1 MINAM
6 TRCLAFL
13 TVLIC
18 AGAAFAE
25 ERVALVIGNGAYSV
39 AAPLPNPVNDAT
51 DMTLALE
58 NLGFDVLTGL
68 DLNHDDMAQL
78 IAEFG
83 TQAQSADV
91 ALVFYA
97 GHGFQVS
104 GANYLL
110 PVDGAIATTADVPS
124 QTISMQTVLDALEG
138 APGLKIIM
146 LDACRDNPFGGDL
159 DDLPDGNDG
168 LARLGSD
175 ADLMIVYATQPD
187 NVAYDGVGRNS
198 FFTESLLSH
207 IFTPG
212 QNISDMMINVRRD
225 VLAATGGRQIPWD
238 SSSLTRQF
246 LFDQSPQ
253 TLSEETLLW
262 QVAASGRDPRLLNI
276 YLQRYPE
283 GKHTGSVQAI
293 LQSPVTRQSV
303 ITSPDRAAAQA
314 ADLWALARRTR
325 MRQLIEIYLEQYP
338 DGQNVQEAQSLLDAL
353 PRAED
358 VSSGRLCERLATH
371 PGDATANTA
380 GVSLSKLADDAA
392 LAINTCR
399 DAIAQ
404 SPRLPH
410 YRALLARAYFARGD
424 YALALEQYN
433 AAARMGDLRAL
444 FSLGVL
450 HEIGAGV
457 PTDFDQAIAFY
468 RQSADGGFAEAQIN
482 LAFEFYVGENL
493 PEDRQLAVDLMQE
506 AAAQGNRLALFNL
519 GAFALENLGDGP
531 SAALGYFERAG
542 IAGYAK
548 GYYWAATI
556 LDDGEIMPKAPNR
569 ASQLLLMGIA
579 EGDSALVTAFFA
591 EGEAGAWTAETLR
604 AVQRVLAAASQYGG
618 PIDGNFTPELELA
631 LVGWRTGG
639 FRADLLFE

>member
-1 MINAM
+1 MNSALKK
-6 TRCLAFL
+6 CLAVL
-13 TVLIC
+13 MVLIC
-18 AGAAFAE
+18 AGAALAE
-25 ERVALVIGNGAYSV
+25 ERVALVIGNGDYSV
-39 AAPLPNPVNDAT
+39 AAALPNPVNDAT

-58 NLGFDVLTGL
+58 NLGFDVMTGL
-68 DLNHDDMAQL
+68 DLNHDDMAAL
-78 IAEFG
+78 IAAFG
-83 TQAQSADV
+83 EQAKSADV

-110 PVDGAIATTADVPS
+110 PVDGTIASTADVPS

-146 LDACRDNPFGGDL
+146 LDACRDNPFGGNL
-159 DDLPDGNDG
+159 SDLPDGDDG

-175 ADLMIVYATQPD
+175 ADLMIVFATQPD

-198 FFTESLLSH
+198 FFTEAVLSH

-253 TLSEETLLW
+253 TVSEETLLW
-262 QVAASGRDPRLLNI
+262 QVAASGRDPQLLNI

-293 LQSPVTRQSV
+293 LLSPVTRQSV
-303 ITSPDRAAAQA
+303 ITSPERAAAQA

-325 MRQLIEIYLEQYP
+325 MRQLVEVYLAQYP
-338 DGQNVQEAQSLLDAL
+338 DGPHAEEAQLLLDSL

-358 VSSGRLCERLATH
+358 VSPGRICERLATH

-380 GVSLSKLADDAA
+380 GVSLAALAHDAS

-410 YRALLARAYFARGD
+410 YRTLLARAYLARGD
-424 YALALEQYN
+424 YALALEQYE
-433 AAARMGDLRAL
+433 AAAAMGDLRAL

-450 HEIGAGV
+450 YETGTGV
-457 PTDFDQAIAFY
+457 DRDFERAVSFY
-468 RQSADGGFAEAQIN
+468 KQSADGGLPDAQVN
-482 LAFEFYVGENL
+482 LALEFYAGQNIAQ
-493 PEDRQLAVDLMQE
+493 DRQMAVELMQQ
-506 AAAQGNRLALFNL
+506 AAAQGHRLALFNL
-519 GAFALENLGDGP
+519 GAFSLENLGDTP
-531 SAALGYFERAG
+531 AAALGFFERAG
-542 IAGYAK
+542 VAGHAR
-548 GYYWAATI
+548 GYYLAATI
-556 LDDGEIMPKAPNR
+556 LDDGEIMPKAATR

-579 EGDSALVTAFFA
+579 EGDSGLVTAFFD
-591 EGEAGAWTAETLR
+591 EGEAGDWSAETLR
-604 AVQRVLAAASQYGG
+604 SVQTILTAANQYGG
-618 PIDGNFTPELELA
+618 PIDGLFNPEMELA

-639 FRADLLFE
+639 FRADLLFQ